1 MESLI
6 KAGAFDGLDVRRLS
20 FFSKVEEIVEV
31 TLNRRKDLSLGIS
44 TLFAALDEG
53 GTDDWEGTEIVL
65 NDVEWDKNVKLDF
78 EREMLGTYI
87 SDHPLIEIEAR
98 LLAKTDGTLLSVREN
113 AEDFAKA
120 GRFVTVGGILSE
132 VKVLPTKTG
141 QQYARVTL
149 EDLTGSMEIN
159 FSTKK
164 FEECGGY
171 LVKDAIVL
179 IEGRMDQ
186 RDDEVRFSAMKV
198 TTLKFDNGTGEL
210 RLTFR
215 PEDLTPV
222 RIATLREIL
231 ARHPGPSA
239 VIVETGEA
247 GKAYKLG
254 PEYQVNIANVVGD
267 LRTEFGLNVIKA

>member
-1 MESLI
+1 M
-6 KAGAFDGLDVRRLS
+6 KP
-20 FFSKVEEIVEV
+20 
-31 TLNRRKDLSLGIS
+31 
-44 TLFAALDEG
+44 
-53 GTDDWEGTEIVL
+53 
-65 NDVEWDKNVKLDF
+65 DF
-78 EREMLGTYI
+78 L
-87 SDHPLIEIEAR
+87 
-98 LLAKTDGTLLSVREN
+98 TLLSVREN